1 MNINQI
7 TPDVF
12 YVGVN
17 DRVTEKFEAQW
28 PLPYGVSYNSYIVK
42 GSDATALIDGVKID
56 TVLEFFNHI
65 GQIVPDYLVV
75 NHMEPDHSS
84 AIPEI
89 LKAFPNLKIIGNAQ
103 TQGMLKGFCHFDDPE
118 RFICVKDGDEISLGN
133 LTLKFYMTPMV
144 HWPETMMTYIPEQAV
159 LFSGDGFGC
168 FGALNG
174 AVIDRDM
181 DTTVYYPEMYRY
193 YSNIV
198 GKYGKFVMAA
208 LNKLSDLKL
217 EYICPT
223 HGPVWNQEI
232 PRVVDIT
239 RRLASYESEDGVV
252 IVYSSMYGNTAEIAD
267 LLASEFA
274 ALGQKKII
282 IHSLTHSAMSDVIA
296 DAFRYK
302 TIVMGSSVYSMR
314 LMPAMEQFL
323 NAMVTRGIKNKVIA
337 GFGGFTWAQG
347 VAAAKYKEFAETT
360 GLELTDFFAFKQA
373 ISAETRER
381 AREFAATVMNAHTKT
396 IADV

>member
-1 MNINQI
+1 
-7 TPDVF
+7 
-12 YVGVN
+12 
-17 DRVTEKFEAQW
+17 
-28 PLPYGVSYNSYIVK
+28 
-42 GSDATALIDGVKID
+42 
-56 TVLEFFNHI
+56 
-65 GQIVPDYLVV
+65 
-75 NHMEPDHSS
+75 
-84 AIPEI
+84 
-89 LKAFPNLKIIGNAQ
+89 
-103 TQGMLKGFCHFDDPE
+103 
-118 RFICVKDGDEISLGN
+118 
-133 LTLKFYMTPMV
+133 
-144 HWPETMMTYIPEQAV
+144 
-159 LFSGDGFGC
+159 
-168 FGALNG
+168 
-174 AVIDRDM
+174 
-181 DTTVYYPEMYRY
+181 
-193 YSNIV
+193 
-198 GKYGKFVMAA
+198 MAA

-323 NAMVTRGIKNKVIA
+323 NAMVTREIKNKVIA